1 MPLYL
6 TISKGPRADQ
16 ATPVLASSDR
26 AVVAAVLA
34 AIARL
39 DDPGGEAAAT
49 EGPPA
54 ARRAAVRVLVGE
66 AGGDR
71 PE

>member
-6 TISKGPRADQ
+6 TISRGPRADQ

-39 DDPGGEAAAT
+39 DDPGGELAAT

-54 ARRAAVRVLVGE
+54 LRRVDLGRLAGEVGD
-66 AGGDR
+66 GRRG
-71 PE
+71 

>member
-39 DDPGGEAAAT
+39 DDPGGEVFAT
-49 EGPPA
+49 EGPPS
-54 ARRAAVRVLVGE
+54 ARRTAVRVLVGE
-66 AGGDR
+66 AGGGR